1 MTNSILKF
9 LIIYF
14 FLIKLIT
21 ADQIGH
27 LSDLKWKK
35 RIIIITDDENFNFN
49 KRIKKYQK
57 EIEEREISIIFF
69 NKNIAYL
76 DNKIISK
83 KFSNSVGNKIKNK
96 NPYHRLILI
105 GKDGG
110 VKNSYLFET
119 ELGKIF
125 YDVDKMPMRRYEVK
139 KRNSIESDYI
149 FK

>member
-14 FLIKLIT
+14 FLIKLVT

-35 RIIIITDDENFNFN
+35 RIIIITDDEHFNFN

-83 KFSNSVGNKIKNK
+83 KFSNSVEKKIKK
-96 NPYHRLILI
+96 INPYHRLILI

-110 VKNSYLFET
+110 VKNSYLYET

-125 YDVDKMPMRRYEVK
+125 YDIDKMPMRRYEVK
-139 KRNSIESDYI
+139 KRNSIVKDYI
-149 FK
+149 LK

>member
-14 FLIKLIT
+14 FLIKLIA

-27 LSDLKWKK
+27 LNDLKWKK
-35 RIIIITDDENFNFN
+35 RIIIIADDENFNFK
-49 KRIKKYQK
+49 KRIKNYRK
-57 EIEEREISIIFF
+57 EIKEREISIIFF

-119 ELGKIF
+119 ELEKIF
-125 YDVDKMPMRRYEVK
+125 YDVDKMPMRRYEMK

-149 FK
+149 SK

>member
-9 LIIYF
+9 FIIYF
-14 FLIKLIT
+14 FLIKLIA

-27 LSDLKWKK
+27 LNDLKWKK
-35 RIIIITDDENFNFN
+35 RIIIIADDENFNFK
-49 KRIKKYQK
+49 KRIKNYRK

-119 ELGKIF
+119 ELEKIF
-125 YDVDKMPMRRYEVK
+125 YDVDKMPMRKYEVK
-139 KRNSIESDYI
+139 KRNSIENDYI
-149 FK
+149 LK

>member
-1 MTNSILKF
+1 MKF

-14 FLIKLIT
+14 FLIKLIS

-35 RIIIITDDENFNFN
+35 RIIIITGDENFNFN
-49 KRIKKYQK
+49 ERIKKYQK

-69 NKNIAYL
+69 NNNIAYL

-83 KFSNSVGNKIKNK
+83 KFSNSVEKKIKNI
-96 NPYHRLILI
+96 NPYHRIILI
-105 GKDGG
+105 GKDGD
-110 VKNSYLFET
+110 VKNSYLIET
-119 ELGKIF
+119 ELEKIF
-125 YDVDKMPMRRYEVK
+125 YDVDKMPMRRYELK

>member
-9 LIIYF
+9 LIINF
-14 FLIKLIT
+14 FLIKFIT

-27 LSDLKWKK
+27 LGDLKWKK
-35 RIIIITDDENFNFN
+35 RIIIIAGDENFNFN

-83 KFSNSVGNKIKNK
+83 KFSNSVEKKIKK
-96 NPYHRLILI
+96 INPYHRLILI

-119 ELGKIF
+119 ELEKIF

>member
-1 MTNSILKF
+1 MTNSFLKF
-9 LIIYF
+9 LVIYF

-69 NKNIAYL
+69 NNNIAYF

-83 KFSNSVGNKIKNK
+83 KFSNSVEKKIKNI

-110 VKNSYLFET
+110 VKDSFLFET
-119 ELGKIF
+119 ELEKIF
-125 YDVDKMPMRRYEVK
+125 YDIDKMPMRRYELK
-139 KRNSIESDYI
+139 KRNSIKNDYI
-149 FK
+149 LK

>member
-14 FLIKLIT
+14 FLIKLVT

-27 LSDLKWKK
+27 LSELKWKK

-83 KFSNSVGNKIKNK
+83 KFSNSVEKKIKK
-96 NPYHRLILI
+96 INPYHRLILI

-110 VKNSYLFET
+110 EKILIYLKQNWE
-119 ELGKIF
+119 K
-125 YDVDKMPMRRYEVK
+125 YSMM
-139 KRNSIESDYI
+139 
-149 FK
+149 

>member
-1 MTNSILKF
+1 MTNPILKF

-14 FLIKLIT
+14 FLIKIIS
-21 ADQIGH
+21 AEQIGL

-35 RIIIITDDENFNFN
+35 RIIIIADDENFNFN
-49 KRIKKYQK
+49 KRIKKYRK

-83 KFSNSVGNKIKNK
+83 KFSNSVEKKIKDI

-119 ELGKIF
+119 ELEKIF

>member
-14 FLIKLIT
+14 FLIKLIS

-35 RIIIITDDENFNFN
+35 RIIIITGDENFNFN

-83 KFSNSVGNKIKNK
+83 KFSNSVEKKIKNI

-119 ELGKIF
+119 ELEKIF

-139 KRNSIESDYI
+139 KRNSSESDYI

>member
-9 LIIYF
+9 LILYF

-35 RIIIITDDENFNFN
+35 RIIIIADDENFNFN
-49 KRIKKYQK
+49 KKVKKYRK
-57 EIEEREISIIFF
+57 ALEEREISIIFF
-69 NKNIAYL
+69 NKGIAYS

-83 KFSNSVGNKIKNK
+83 KFSESVEDKIKNI

-119 ELGKIF
+119 ELEKIF

-139 KRNSIESDYI
+139 KRNSIKRDYI
-149 FK
+149 FE

>member
-1 MTNSILKF
+1 MKF

-21 ADQIGH
+21 ADEIGH
-27 LSDLKWKK
+27 LSDLKWEK
-35 RIIIITDDENFNFN
+35 RIIIIIDDENFIFN
-49 KRIKKYQK
+49 KRIEKYRR
-57 EIEEREISIIFF
+57 EIEEREMSIIFF

-83 KFSNSVGNKIKNK
+83 KFSNSVEKKIKK
-96 NPYHRLILI
+96 INPHHRLILI

-119 ELGKIF
+119 KLDKIF
-125 YDVDKMPMRRYEVK
+125 YDVDRMPMRRYEVK
-139 KRNSIESDYI
+139 KRNSIENDYI
-149 FK
+149 LK

>member
-1 MTNSILKF
+1 MKF
-9 LIIYF
+9 LTIYL

-27 LSDLKWKK
+27 LSDFKWKK
-35 RIIIITDDENFNFN
+35 RIIIITDDENFSFN
-49 KRIKKYQK
+49 EKVKKYRR
-57 EIEEREISIIFF
+57 EIEDRKISIIFF

-76 DNKIISK
+76 ENKVISK
-83 KFSNSVGNKIKNK
+83 KFSNSVEKKIKNI

-119 ELGKIF
+119 ELEEIF

-139 KRNSIESDYI
+139 KRNSIESNYI
-149 FK
+149 FE

>member
-1 MTNSILKF
+1 MKF

-21 ADQIGH
+21 ADEIGH
-27 LSDLKWKK
+27 LSDLKWEK
-35 RIIIITDDENFNFN
+35 RIIIIIDDENFIFN
-49 KRIKKYQK
+49 KRIEKYRR
-57 EIEEREISIIFF
+57 EIEEREMSIIFF
-69 NKNIAYL
+69 NKNIAYF

-83 KFSNSVGNKIKNK
+83 KFSISVGKKIKK
-96 NPYHRLILI
+96 INPYHRLILI

-119 ELGKIF
+119 ELEEIF

-139 KRNSIESDYI
+139 KRNSIESNYI
-149 FK
+149 FE

>member
-1 MTNSILKF
+1 MKF

-21 ADQIGH
+21 ANQIGH

-35 RIIIITDDENFNFN
+35 RIVIISDDENFSFN

-96 NPYHRLILI
+96 NPNHRLILI

-119 ELGKIF
+119 ELEKIF
-125 YDVDKMPMRRYEVK
+125 YDVDKMPMRMYEVK

>member
-1 MTNSILKF
+1 MKF

-14 FLIKLIT
+14 FLTKLIT
-21 ADQIGH
+21 ANQIGH

-35 RIIIITDDENFNFN
+35 RIVIISDDENFSFN

-96 NPYHRLILI
+96 NPNHRLILI

-119 ELGKIF
+119 ELEKIF

>member
-9 LIIYF
+9 LVIYF
-14 FLIKLIT
+14 FLNKLIT

-83 KFSNSVGNKIKNK
+83 KFSNSVEKKI

>member
-9 LIIYF
+9 LIIY
-14 FLIKLIT
+14 LIITKLNT

-27 LSDLKWKK
+27 LRDLKWKK

-83 KFSNSVGNKIKNK
+83 KFSNSV
-96 NPYHRLILI
+96 
-105 GKDGG
+105 
-110 VKNSYLFET
+110 E
-119 ELGKIF
+119 
-125 YDVDKMPMRRYEVK
+125 K
-139 KRNSIESDYI
+139 K
-149 FK
+149 

>member
-1 MTNSILKF
+1 MKF

-83 KFSNSVGNKIKNK
+83 KFSNSVEKKNK
-96 NPYHRLILI
+96 
-105 GKDGG
+105 
-110 VKNSYLFET
+110 KNKPLSSSHSYWQRWWCKKFLF
-119 ELGKIF
+119 I
-125 YDVDKMPMRRYEVK
+125 
-139 KRNSIESDYI
+139 
-149 FK
+149 

>member
-1 MTNSILKF
+1 MKF

-14 FLIKLIT
+14 FLIKLIA

-35 RIIIITDDENFNFN
+35 RSIIIADDENFIFN
-49 KRIKKYQK
+49 KRVKKFQK

-69 NKNIAYL
+69 NNNIAYL

-83 KFSNSVGNKIKNK
+83 KFSNSVEKKIKNI

-119 ELGKIF
+119 ELVKIF

-139 KRNSIESDYI
+139 KRKSIKSDYI
-149 FK
+149 FE